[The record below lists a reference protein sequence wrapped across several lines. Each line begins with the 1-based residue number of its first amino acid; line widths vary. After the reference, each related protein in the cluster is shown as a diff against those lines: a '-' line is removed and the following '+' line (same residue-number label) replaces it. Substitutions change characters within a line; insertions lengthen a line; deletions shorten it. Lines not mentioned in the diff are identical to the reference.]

1 VGKNPGEHGGIL
13 HLFQTCV
20 LDKIARRS
28 MADEISLEDVLIVQS
43 EEIDK
48 NGLIYGVLDQG
59 TLEWLFEFGLPGEAT
74 PCDRAALALY
84 TIAALHPFNDGNK
97 RTAFVVAMKRQSKMQ
112 IKKWLRD
119 YAVPLS
125 DLG

>member
-1 VGKNPGEHGGIL
+1 
-13 HLFQTCV
+13 
-20 LDKIARRS
+20 
-28 MADEISLEDVLIVQS
+28 MAEEISLEDVLIIQR
-43 EEIDK
+43 EEINR
-48 NGLIYGVLDQG
+48 NGLIHGLLDQG
-59 TLEWLFEFGLPGEAT
+59 TLEWLFEFGLPAEETAW
-74 PCDRAALALY
+74 DKAALALY

-97 RTAFVVAMKRQSKMQ
+97 RTAFVVANLILQLVGWEVVVDNDEMAEFVLLVAMKRQSKMQ

>member
-1 VGKNPGEHGGIL
+1 
-13 HLFQTCV
+13 
-20 LDKIARRS
+20 
-28 MADEISLEDVLIVQS
+28 M
-43 EEIDK
+43 
-48 NGLIYGVLDQG
+48 LDQG
-59 TLEWLFEFGLPGEAT
+59 TLEWLFEFGLLAERT
-74 PCDRAALALY
+74 PWDKAALALY

-97 RTAFVVAMKRQSKMQ
+97 RTAFVVANLILQLAGWEVVVDDDEMAEFVLLVAMKRESKMQ

>member
-1 VGKNPGEHGGIL
+1 M
-13 HLFQTCV
+13 T
-20 LDKIARRS
+20 
-28 MADEISLEDVLIVQS
+28 DEISLEDVLIVQR

-59 TLEWLFEFGLPGEAT
+59 TLEWLLDFGLPGEAT
-74 PCDRAALALY
+74 SCDRAALAMY
-84 TIAALHPFNDGNK
+84 TIAALHPFHDGNK
-97 RTAFVVAMKRQSKMQ
+97 RTAFVVANLILQLAGWEVVVDNDEMAEFVLLVAMKRQSKMQ